1 MTEQCGLVTVC
12 LWVMCVNNTGI
23 ECETRSLNVY
33 GECIAV

>member
-12 LWVMCVNNTGI
+12 LWVMCVNTGI
-23 ECETRSLNVY
+23 ECETLSLNVY